1 MNHSDQSPSE
11 QPRKKNCLEM
21 LHSILDGE
29 ASAEEKKDFIEK
41 HLDSCMPCYRK
52 YSLEMAIRDLLK
64 SKCGNH
70 KAPNEIIENIRN
82 LINTPR

>member
-1 MNHSDQSPSE
+1 MNQFDQSLPE

-29 ASAEEKKDFIEK
+29 ASAEEKKDFVEK
-41 HLDSCMPCYRK
+41 HLDSCMPCYKK
-52 YSLEMAIRDLLK
+52 YHLEMAIRDLLK

-70 KAPNEIIENIRN
+70 QAPNEIIQNIRN
-82 LINTPR
+82 LINTSR